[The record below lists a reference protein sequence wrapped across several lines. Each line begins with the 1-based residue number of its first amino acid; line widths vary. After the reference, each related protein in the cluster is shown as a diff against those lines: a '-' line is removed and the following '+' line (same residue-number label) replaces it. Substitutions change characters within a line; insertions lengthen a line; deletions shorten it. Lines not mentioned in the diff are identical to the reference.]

1 MDIAGEI
8 VSGAD
13 QSRGRLV
20 RFQALSVSKIET
32 KRPAF
37 AGDFEM
43 ELAGLEP
50 ATSWVRSRFGCF
62 GLFTILRR
70 SSRSI
75 AFAGC
80 FLRAQ

>member
-1 MDIAGEI
+1 MRTFMDIAGEI

-13 QSRGRLV
+13 QSRDPLV

-43 ELAGLEP
+43 DLTGQLSNPPSPLRELLA
-50 ATSWVRSRFGCF
+50 A
-62 GLFTILRR
+62 I
-70 SSRSI
+70 
-75 AFAGC
+75 
-80 FLRAQ
+80 